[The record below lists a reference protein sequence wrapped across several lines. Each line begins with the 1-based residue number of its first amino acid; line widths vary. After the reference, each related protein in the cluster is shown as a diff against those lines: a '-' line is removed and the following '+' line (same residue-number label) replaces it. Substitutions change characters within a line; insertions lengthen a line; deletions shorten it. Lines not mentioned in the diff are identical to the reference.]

1 MPKPIADTLPNDP
14 PPKRGGALMIVG
26 VLLVIASLV
35 GLVGILC
42 LSVTA
47 LGWVMTTRSTTT
59 VIDAKDGPV
68 VIGSGVEIG
77 PGVVIGSGGDDDE
90 AISLDGL
97 EPVGAD
103 PSELSTL
110 KPDEWHD
117 VLSIPPS
124 PHSHFDAFDSLDW
137 ATDLARNWQPDVVLI
152 RLDVDHLRKGMPL
165 DLVNDEEAEVD
176 YWFYSP
182 SQYELAQKAAE
193 VTEKEIP
200 TGVRLWLQEGKV
212 QVMIDTIDPP
222 KRFGKVDPRFVPFD
236 KMGPGCN
243 QDAVFKAVLEHPE
256 TPRRPAFDL
265 GMRWRFNKAYVI
277 DTSPGDAYI
286 DPKTCGP
293 WRR

>member
-1 MPKPIADTLPNDP
+1 MPKPMADTLPNDP

-26 VLLVIASLV
+26 VLLVIGSLV

-42 LSVTA
+42 LSATA

-77 PGVVIGSGGDDDE
+77 PGVVIGAGGDDDDE
-90 AISLDGL
+90 PISLDGL

-137 ATDLARNWQPDVVLI
+137 ATELARNWQPDVVLI

-200 TGVRLWLQEGKV
+200 TGIRLWLQEGKV
-212 QVMIDTIDPP
+212 QVH
-222 KRFGKVDPRFVPFD
+222 
-236 KMGPGCN
+236 GCT
-243 QDAVFKAVLEHPE
+243 LRLIPE
-256 TPRRPAFDL
+256 VGRSISASRSIRDL
-265 GMRWRFNKAYVI
+265 A
-277 DTSPGDAYI
+277 A
-286 DPKTCGP
+286 
-293 WRR
+293 